1 MAAFDGGSI
10 ARGMAPSGKKKLA
23 LFLLGAALLCG
34 GLAGLLVAPAA
45 FSAPARAQLKAV
57 TPLNDQILLELNR
70 VRRAHSL
77 VPLEHSSM
85 LAAAAASHSRS
96 MAAKGYFAHRSADGS
111 VFWTRIKRFY
121 PSAGYGYWEVG
132 ENLVWAA
139 PELGAKRVV
148 RMWMTSPEHRANL
161 LNPRWRQIGLAAVHS
176 SSAPGA
182 YDNMAV
188 TIVTADFGVRS

>member
-1 MAAFDGGSI
+1 MGELDGGVDRS
-10 ARGMAPSGKKKLA
+10 GMALSGKKKLA

-45 FSAPARAQLKAV
+45 FSAPARAQVKVV
-57 TPLNDQILLELNR
+57 TPLNGQILRELNR
-70 VRRAHSL
+70 VRQAHGL
-77 VPLEHSSM
+77 APLEHSSM
-85 LAAAAASHSRS
+85 LAAAAAGHSRS
-96 MAAKGYFAHRSADGS
+96 MAEEGYFAHRSVDGS

-121 PSAGYGYWEVG
+121 PSTGYGYWEVG

-139 PELGAKRVV
+139 PELGAKRAV
-148 RMWMTSPEHRANL
+148 RMWMASPEHRTNL

-182 YDNMAV
+182 YEDMAV

>member
-1 MAAFDGGSI
+1 MAELDTGVD
-10 ARGMAPSGKKKLA
+10 RHGMALSGKKKLA
-23 LFLLGAALLCG
+23 LYLLGAAILCG
-34 GLAGLLVAPAA
+34 GLAGLLVAPVA
-45 FSAPARAQLKAV
+45 FSAPTRAQAKAV
-57 TPLNDQILLELNR
+57 IPFNGQILLELNR
-70 VRRAHSL
+70 VRRAHGL
-77 VPLEHSSM
+77 VPLERSSS
-85 LAAAAASHSRS
+85 LAAAAAGHSRS

-139 PELGAKRVV
+139 PELGAKRAV

-182 YDNMAV
+182 YEDMAV